1 MTSTRRLAGRRIRT
15 ALICVVVFALPST
28 SDGQSAADSAAIRG
42 TALDNI
48 VGWYTAN
55 AERMDPAL
63 HPDLAKRII
72 NTNQR
77 GRNILGHQ
85 SAMTLVQNTR
95 SGGGRETPVA
105 EQRKDVRILDIFGN
119 TASVRID
126 AGSWVDYL
134 HIARWN
140 GRWVIINV
148 LWEMRPQ

>member
-1 MTSTRRLAGRRIRT
+1 MTSTRRLACRRIRT

-42 TALDNI
+42 TALDYI
-48 VGWYTAN
+48 EGWYTAN
-55 AERMDPAL
+55 AERMERAL

-119 TASVRID
+119 TASVRVD